1 MQSREIQREKKK
13 PLLEYQVR
21 TEMWTLSFKE
31 SSKAST
37 DLEAVSEE

>member
-13 PLLEYQVR
+13 PLEYQVK